1 MWKEG
6 VRAAT
11 VTSEIN
17 GACWQKEW
25 WRSGQRIKPSL
36 RPSVR
41 HQWECT
47 IFAMRVVGSCCA
59 HATVFIEGMTM
70 VLLSGRPL
78 LYYPNQRSDFFFAF
92 RECAR
97 GPSVLLLCRG
107 ERDQVHSVSE
117 RLLNP
122 CQKARA
128 ASIPPQ

>member
-25 WRSGQRIKPSL
+25 WRRGQRIEPSL
-36 RPSVR
+36 RPSVISGNVLFLR
-41 HQWECT
+41 CELV
-47 IFAMRVVGSCCA
+47 VVGSCCA

-97 GPSVLLLCRG
+97 GPSVLLLQYVEGREIKYIVLAKGC
-107 ERDQVHSVSE
+107 
-117 RLLNP
+117 
-122 CQKARA
+122 
-128 ASIPPQ
+128 